1 MDQQKIKI
9 AHRVIS
15 ENHHPFIIAEMS
27 ANHNGSIERAIELI
41 KLAKD
46 CGADA
51 VKLQTYKP
59 DTITLDSSDP
69 EFVINDGLWSGKSLY
84 ELYEEAHLPWEW
96 HKDLFELA
104 NKIGI
109 LIFSSPF
116 DSTAVELLE
125 SLGAPAYKV
134 ASFEATD
141 LPLIECIAKTEK
153 PMIISTGMANFEEIG
168 EAVETAR
175 TNGCNQLAILHC
187 VSGYPAPH
195 TDYNLKT
202 ILDIKEKFNVVTGI
216 SDHTVS
222 NTTSITSIAFGA
234 SIIEKHFTTS
244 RKDEGPDSTFSLE
257 PKELKALVEDSRI
270 AWESIGKINYD
281 KKESEIPNIKFRRSL
296 YYVKDLKAGSVLK
309 VSDFKSVRPGYGIHP
324 KYSKEIVGKKLLK
337 DIKKFSPIDIK
348 DFK

>member
-1 MDQQKIKI
+1 M
-9 AHRVIS
+9 
-15 ENHHPFIIAEMS
+15 
-27 ANHNGSIERAIELI
+27 
-41 KLAKD
+41 
-46 CGADA
+46 
-51 VKLQTYKP
+51 
-59 DTITLDSSDP
+59 
-69 EFVINDGLWSGKSLY
+69 
-84 ELYEEAHLPWEW
+84 
-96 HKDLFELA
+96 
-104 NKIGI
+104 
-109 LIFSSPF
+109 
-116 DSTAVELLE
+116 
-125 SLGAPAYKV
+125 
-134 ASFEATD
+134 
-141 LPLIECIAKTEK
+141 
-153 PMIISTGMANFEEIG
+153 
-168 EAVETAR
+168 
-175 TNGCNQLAILHC
+175 
-187 VSGYPAPH
+187 
-195 TDYNLKT
+195 
-202 ILDIKEKFNVVTGI
+202 
-216 SDHTVS
+216 S

>member
-27 ANHNGSIERAIELI
+27 ANHNGSIERAIKLI

-153 PMIISTGMANFEEIG
+153 PMIISTGMANFQEIG

-175 TNGCNQLAILHC
+175 SNGCNQLAILHC

-234 SIIEKHFTTS
+234 SIIEKHLTLNS
-244 RKDEGPDSTFSLE
+244 NEDGIDSSFSMNPTEFSL
-257 PKELKALVEDSRI
+257 LVSETNK
-270 AWESIGKINYD
+270 AWESKGKVHFGVTD
-281 KKESEIPNIKFRRSL
+281 SEKNSRKRRRSL
-296 YYVKDLKAGSVLK
+296 YFSEDLSEGTLISETHIKRVKN
-309 VSDFKSVRPGYGIHP
+309 R
-324 KYSKEIVGKKLLK
+324 
-337 DIKKFSPIDIK
+337 
-348 DFK
+348 

>member
-27 ANHNGSIERAIELI
+27 ANHNGSIERAIKLI

-141 LPLIECIAKTEK
+141 LPLIECIAKTKK
-153 PMIISTGMANFEEIG
+153 PMIISTGMANFQEIG

-175 TNGCNQLAILHC
+175 SNGCNQLAILHC

-202 ILDIKEKFNVVTGI
+202 ILDIKEKFNVVP
-216 SDHTVS
+216 VYL
-222 NTTSITSIAFGA
+222 
-234 SIIEKHFTTS
+234 II
-244 RKDEGPDSTFSLE
+244 L
-257 PKELKALVEDSRI
+257 
-270 AWESIGKINYD
+270 
-281 KKESEIPNIKFRRSL
+281 
-296 YYVKDLKAGSVLK
+296 
-309 VSDFKSVRPGYGIHP
+309 
-324 KYSKEIVGKKLLK
+324 
-337 DIKKFSPIDIK
+337 
-348 DFK
+348 

>member
-1 MDQQKIKI
+1 
-9 AHRVIS
+9 
-15 ENHHPFIIAEMS
+15 
-27 ANHNGSIERAIELI
+27 
-41 KLAKD
+41 
-46 CGADA
+46 
-51 VKLQTYKP
+51 
-59 DTITLDSSDP
+59 
-69 EFVINDGLWSGKSLY
+69 
-84 ELYEEAHLPWEW
+84 
-96 HKDLFELA
+96 
-104 NKIGI
+104 
-109 LIFSSPF
+109 
-116 DSTAVELLE
+116 
-125 SLGAPAYKV
+125 
-134 ASFEATD
+134 
-141 LPLIECIAKTEK
+141 
-153 PMIISTGMANFEEIG
+153 MIISTGMANFEEIG

-244 RKDEGPDSTFSLE
+244 REDEGPDSTFSLE